1 MNNRQKRKNVMKYL
15 AGVLILLVSVF
26 LAWILP
32 ESYGSWKDERMIGT
46 VQLSEREK
54 IEFLDG
60 KSFEAQERW
69 RILAEMDSGKRNL
82 FASVGYSAQAE
93 AMAFDNSGALW
104 EKGVEIIRRYAMADL
119 LPLAWQE
126 EYRGMIMLDWM
137 EAGFV
142 QFEDIG
148 ALWEKGVEI
157 IRRYAMADLLP
168 LAWQEEYRGMIML
181 DWMEAGFVQF
191 EDIGFPVVHMH
202 LSLLTEKG
210 ELSFTL
216 LMDLELQLPYYV
228 SAVGADVMDGMAR
241 ELGYT
246 SVEDMSDWLRRGEK
260 QPEAE
265 NEAGE
270 LDFTAAFEMDSVR
283 LHRRN
288 AGRLEC
294 EADAYLKETVVP
306 IYRSVVE
313 RPYYGEGIAVCCG
326 MDAWVDIQR
335 HFAAESLNFDSSTVL
350 NEMDNLIDTIVWK
363 QRLGGVGE

>member
-93 AMAFDNSGALW
+93 AMAFDNS
-104 EKGVEIIRRYAMADL
+104 
-119 LPLAWQE
+119 
-126 EYRGMIMLDWM
+126 
-137 EAGFV
+137 
-142 QFEDIG
+142 G

>member
-15 AGVLILLVSVF
+15 DGVLILLISVF

-93 AMAFDNSGALW
+93 AMVFDNS
-104 EKGVEIIRRYAMADL
+104 
-119 LPLAWQE
+119 
-126 EYRGMIMLDWM
+126 
-137 EAGFV
+137 
-142 QFEDIG
+142 G

-283 LHRRN
+283 LHQRN

-294 EADAYLKETVVP
+294 EADAYLKETAVP

-335 HFAAESLNFDSSTVL
+335 HFAAESLNFDSSTAL
-350 NEMDNLIDTIVWK
+350 NEMDNLIDTIGWK

>member
-15 AGVLILLVSVF
+15 AGILILLVSVF

-82 FASVGYSAQAE
+82 FASFEYSAKAE
-93 AMAFDNSGALW
+93 AMAFENSGALW
-104 EKGVEIIRRYAMADL
+104 EKGIEIIRRYALADL
-119 LPLAWQE
+119 LPFAWQE
-126 EYRGMIMLDWM
+126 EYRGRITLDWM
-137 EAGFV
+137 EV
-142 QFEDIG
+142 
-148 ALWEKGVEI
+148 
-157 IRRYAMADLLP
+157 R
-168 LAWQEEYRGMIML
+168 
-181 DWMEAGFVQF
+181 FVQF
-191 EDIGFPVVHMH
+191 EDIGFPVVYMH

-210 ELSFTL
+210 EFSFSL

-246 SVEDMSDWLRRGEK
+246 SVEDMSDCLMRGEK

-265 NEAGE
+265 KEAGE
-270 LDFTAAFEMDSVR
+270 LDFTAAFEMDSAR
-283 LHRRN
+283 LRQRN

-294 EADAYLKETVVP
+294 EADAYLKETAVP

-335 HFAAESLNFDSSTVL
+335 YFAEESLNFDSSTVL

-363 QRLGGVGE
+363 QRVGGVGE

>member
-93 AMAFDNSGALW
+93 AMVFDNS
-104 EKGVEIIRRYAMADL
+104 
-119 LPLAWQE
+119 
-126 EYRGMIMLDWM
+126 
-137 EAGFV
+137 
-142 QFEDIG
+142 G